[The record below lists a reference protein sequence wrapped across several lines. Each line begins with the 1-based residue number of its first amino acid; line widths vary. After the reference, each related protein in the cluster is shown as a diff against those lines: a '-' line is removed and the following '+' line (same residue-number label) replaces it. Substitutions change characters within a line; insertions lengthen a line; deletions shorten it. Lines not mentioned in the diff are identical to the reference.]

1 MKKNLIKSLR
11 FILPL
16 VLAVIIVAGCMGA
29 TVTPGSSG
37 NVFTDV
43 TGRYNEQFSAL
54 MKENFNSSVL
64 ETEATYE
71 TRTVL
76 ISLSEKSLTDYA
88 GKQSVSDYAIS
99 EKGKEKTEKIYAQQD
114 KILQKLKDA
123 GIEYELEYRYTAV
136 DNAIAVTIDT
146 SHVAQIKK
154 MSGVESVVI
163 SQTYSAP
170 KTIETGSNAG
180 AAVVNQTSVYK
191 TGVYDSS
198 LSVKNGLDGSGMVV
212 AILDTGL
219 DYKHSAFQEMPN
231 GTYPSRFTKEY
242 IASVLANKD
251 LSAEGMYSG
260 TLTVDD
266 VYYNEKVPFMFDYA
280 DKDWN
285 VYPSYSNHGTHV
297 AGIVAGHDPNGY
309 TDKDGNHV
317 DEEFWGVAPQAQLV
331 ICKVFTDELESSDL
345 GGAVTEDILA
355 ALEDCILL
363 GVDVINMSLGTTCGF
378 TTTDDGDDEGEYLNR
393 VYEAVGEAGIS
404 LICAASNDYSSAYGG
419 TFGTN
424 LSTNPD
430 SGTVGSPST
439 FASALSVASISGKKS
454 GYLLA
459 NESTVVFFQNSNDAN
474 SNPFDFVES
483 MLGEDGES
491 KEYEYV
497 VIPGVGLA
505 SDYTAGIQEKV
516 KGRIALVKRGDST
529 FQEKVEL
536 AMQFGAV
543 GIIVYNNVAGD
554 IRMTLG
560 DIDDPIPAIS
570 IDMESGEALVAG
582 ATDRIGKIVVSTEY
596 TAGPF
601 MSDFSSWGAT
611 SDLKLK
617 PEITAHGGEI
627 TSTVPGGYTEMSGTS
642 MASPNMAGVVT
653 LVRSYITNSDIF
665 DLDALRGTDKNGD
678 PETDAVVINRLLN
691 QLLMSTATTVYDEK
705 NLPYSPRKQGA
716 GLGSLDNAI
725 STGAYLWSNVAE
737 NDYRP
742 KYEMGDDAEKKGV
755 YTIPFNITNFSGKD
769 MVFKTNA
776 LFMTETLAVDGMAV
790 AEQAHLLT
798 DNIAKW
804 VINNVEYKD
813 GDVFTVPA
821 GQTYTIELTLNL
833 SEAEKEYIDTNF
845 ANGMFVEGF
854 AKLLSQSE
862 DQCDLVL
869 PFMGF
874 YGDWSKAPMLDY
886 DAYYLAQAEKDS
898 SIADDEKPQASIW
911 ATQPYVTYWDDQ
923 YTLPMGSYLYLQDSS
938 ADQILADME
947 HNVISCYN
955 VYYGDD
961 SVDNYLTS
969 YKFRGLY
976 AGLLRSARSV
986 DYRLVN
992 AHTGELLEE
1001 DTIYRV
1007 GKAYASGG
1015 STVPAF
1021 VKFDTD
1027 PMELGLVSGE
1037 QYTMYF
1043 DFYLDYE
1050 DENGERAKE
1059 TYEFSFYADYEAPIL
1074 QDVRVRYYEYKDGNT
1089 VKQKIYL
1096 DMDVFDNTYAQSV
1109 MLTYLDGDTLKMA
1122 TEYVTPVLNANKN
1135 GTTTVSIDITDIYE
1149 DYKDLLYVQL
1159 DDYALNH
1166 SQYWLNLSKAN
1177 LNLAPEEF
1185 ELADGEDEIK
1195 LDIYQSHTVSLVYSG
1210 DGNLSNFEWSS
1221 NNNAVAIV
1229 KNGEIVGL
1237 STGTATIT
1245 VTGNGGTRKTIQ
1257 VTVTDQETK
1266 LNIPSI
1272 SFGSVVDSSDA
1283 ITRASSSVSKYPG
1296 DEFKLE
1302 INTDP
1307 WYYPLDKLDIKWES
1321 TNDKVA
1327 TVDQQGNVKVLAEG
1341 SAVIKAIIVV
1351 DGKPTAYTAT
1361 MSIKALDPFEMS
1373 GYYLV
1378 AYHGKEKDVVLPED
1392 KNIMMISE
1400 DAFKDNDTM
1409 ETIVLSKTVMQIGK
1423 NAFENCT
1430 ALREVYFDS
1439 KEQQEIADCDIS
1451 IIFQE
1456 AFKNCTALELVDF
1469 TNIKIV
1475 TLGRECFSGCTS
1487 LKEVKALYKATTLS
1501 DRVFAGCTSLNNI
1514 DLSGLYVCGTGVFE
1528 GCTGLTTFKTTS
1540 DTNLGDYT
1548 FQNCTGLKKITLS
1561 AGQVGAYA
1569 FSGCTNLS
1577 SVTFAPADGEKSLS
1591 ASIGS
1596 YAFADCAKLANVSFD
1611 KNTSIWSIGDYAF
1624 KNTKLSSFTMPSGLT
1639 VLGKDILAN
1648 TNVKQLV
1655 IGDGVDFETIQMS
1668 GLLTSGVG
1676 LKLEEGCTKY
1686 CMENGLLYNSDK
1698 TKLLLVQVG
1707 TTSVEIPSTVTTI
1720 GDYAFAGSNVTD
1732 VTIPASVKSIGKG
1745 AFQDSNLTTITFAD
1759 GCAIEKIA
1767 DYAFNGTKLKR
1778 ITIPAEVKSIGAYA
1792 FANSNIASVSFAG
1805 DKVET
1810 IGDMAFYSCNK
1821 LLSIVLS
1828 DGIIQ
1833 MGDGVFYGCTQL
1845 KTVTMPSVKK
1855 LGLQT
1860 FYGCTRLQSVTFGE
1874 NATTLGDDETIIIDT
1889 ETDPMIMPA
1898 STFYGCTA
1906 LKSVT
1911 FGDKITEI
1919 SGSVFYGC
1927 SGLETIDLKNV
1938 TVVGDYA
1945 FANCT
1950 ALATVNG
1957 LDKVETIG
1965 NYAFYNCNGFA
1976 ELNLAS
1982 AKTIGECAFAI
1993 DNGGKA
1999 YTKISIPV
2007 AESIG
2012 NMAFYGGEE
2021 TTVNIPASLEKLGY
2035 GAFAYSKKL
2044 TNITMSEENGIFYV
2058 EDGVLFRNLLSGGI
2072 ELCCYPGAKSDGSV
2086 YTIPEGTTRVAGYAF
2101 AGLKKSPKQVVLPWS
2116 IDVIGV
2122 SAFYDSGIRNYEFRS
2137 ISAPVLGT
2145 EYRPDIIEMLENA
2158 SVSIGVGEAAV
2169 NGLFYANFDSLMVQ
2183 YTTMLG
2189 GTSDLVMSY
2198 PTNGV
2203 GYDNYVWSTYF
2214 GERNTLGILM
2224 DDDTRAALEAI
2235 KALEDLDTIKQWLNL
2250 EVNAENTEAIKNF
2263 AEMVKNARRLYNNVT
2278 DADQLKFISDGGYD
2292 EKLSQV
2298 EELARSLKEKFNIPV
2313 SISKITYNDSYKSEY
2328 VAGDSFSME
2337 GLVLTIVY
2345 DDYSTELVDMS
2356 KVTIVSPTGA
2366 LGIYNWTVTLSYQ
2379 GETIEIPI
2387 TVKAASDNNEQPGDD
2402 PSVDPEN
2409 PKDPSGNEKPTE
2421 KNDSNVLLIVVIVAA
2436 VVVVA
2441 GAAVAVVVLRKGKK
2455 AEPEIEETE
2464 KTEETVKAPR
2474 KERRHINSTIIWWI
2488 VAVIVVIG
2496 VIVAGTLL
2504 SDGDDGSAEVKSYIN
2519 YFANGGEFD
2528 DHSAEKNIGYASNS
2542 YPLNIQHKNNITKG
2556 NVAISE
2562 RTGYTFLGWYMPQYD
2577 ANGELVY
2584 EDEAKTIV
2592 KVGEAYDF
2600 NQRLTDGSEIN
2611 LYAKWQKNVYVSVLL
2626 AGEAIQDKDGNSFA
2640 VGSEIKELNFESG
2653 SVAKMNGSRLVS
2665 TERGAYTFV
2674 EYYYDEAC
2682 TQVVSWPIREEAGK
2696 ESYTIYAKFIQGDW
2710 EIVSDATS
2718 AAKMLAALNAET
2730 NYYVIN
2736 DIDLGG
2742 KTINTASTFKAV
2754 VNGNGHTLSN
2764 FTVEK
2769 KNQKSD
2775 TSAFGDVKSNAK
2787 IYDLTLNMSVSV
2799 TVQSGTPNV
2808 YFLFKSVEE
2817 GATFSNLS
2825 VSGAMTVNYPEGSG
2839 VYIENI
2845 QPNLHDAWI
2854 IGGENQKALTDG
2866 TVTVEAECSVNGETY
2881 SYSSNQA

>member
-1 MKKNLIKSLR
+1 MKKNLKKSLR
-11 FILPL
+11 FVLPL
-16 VLAVIIVAGCMGA
+16 MLAVMIVAGCMGL
-29 TVTPGSSG
+29 TETPGSSG

-54 MKENFNSSVL
+54 MKENFSDSVQ
-64 ETEATYE
+64 EAEATYE
-71 TRTVL
+71 TKTVL

-88 GKQSVSDYAIS
+88 GKQSVAAYATS

-114 KILQKLKDA
+114 KILQKLEDA
-123 GIEYELEYRYTAV
+123 GIEYELEYRYVAV

-146 SHVAQIKK
+146 SYVAQIKK
-154 MSGVESVVI
+154 MSGVDSVVI
-163 SQTYSAP
+163 SRTYTVPQTVE
-170 KTIETGSNAG
+170 TINNAG
-180 AAVVNQTSVYK
+180 SAVVNPTNVYQ

-198 LSVKNGLDGSGMVV
+198 AAIAKGLDGSGMVV

-219 DYKHSAFQEMPN
+219 DYTHAAFQNMPD
-231 GTYPSRFTKEY
+231 GTYESKFTKEY
-242 IASVLANKD
+242 IANVLATKELSSENK
-251 LSAEGMYSG
+251 YNG

-280 DKDWN
+280 DNDPN

-297 AGIVAGHDPNGY
+297 AGIIAGHDENGY

-317 DEEFWGVAPQAQLV
+317 DEVFWGVAPEAQLV
-331 ICKVFTDELESSDL
+331 ICKVFTDDLESNDL

-393 VYEAVGEAGIS
+393 VYEAVGDAGIS
-404 LICAASNDYSSAYGG
+404 LVCAASNDYSSAYGG

-459 NESTVVFFQNSNDAN
+459 NGDTVVFFQDSNDAN
-474 SNPFDFVES
+474 SNPFDFVGS
-483 MLGEDGES
+483 MLGKNEES

-505 SDYTAGIQEKV
+505 SDYTSSIQEKV

-570 IDMESGEALVAG
+570 IDMESGEALVA
-582 ATDRIGKIVVSTEY
+582 AAKDRIGTIEVSTEFY
-596 TAGPF
+596 AGPF

-642 MASPNMAGVVT
+642 MATPNMAGVVA
-653 LVRSYITNSDIF
+653 LVRCYIENSTVI
-665 DLDALRGTDKNGD
+665 DLDALRGTDENGD
-678 PETDAVVINRLLN
+678 PETDAVVINRLVN

-705 NLPYSPRKQGA
+705 DLPYSPRKQGA

-742 KYEMGDDAEKKGV
+742 KYELGDDPTKEGV
-755 YTIPFNITNFSGKD
+755 YTIPFNITNFSDGD
-769 MVFKTNA
+769 MIFVTNA
-776 LFMTETLAVDGMAV
+776 LFMTETLAVDGLAV
-790 AEQAHLLT
+790 AEQAHMLT

-804 VINNVEYKD
+804 VINGVEYKD
-813 GDVFTVPA
+813 GDEFTVPA
-821 GQTYTIELTLNL
+821 GQTYSIELTLTL
-833 SEAEKEYIDTNF
+833 SDAEKEYIDTNF

-854 AKLLSQSE
+854 AKLLSKTE
-862 DQCDLVL
+862 GQCDLVL

-955 VYYGDD
+955 IYYGDD
-961 SVDNYLTS
+961 STDNYLTS

-976 AGLLRSARSV
+976 AGLLRSARYV
-986 DYRLVN
+986 EYTLVN
-992 AHTGELLEE
+992 THTGEELES

-1037 QYTMYF
+1037 QYTMHF

-1050 DENGERAKE
+1050 DENGERAME
-1059 TYEFSFYADYEAPIL
+1059 EYEFSFYADYEAPVL

-1109 MLTYLDGDTLKMA
+1109 MLTYLDGDVLKMA
-1122 TEYVTPVLNANKN
+1122 TEYVTPVQNANKN

-1149 DYKDLLYVQL
+1149 NYKDLLYVQV

-1166 SQYWLNLSKAN
+1166 SQYWLNLSSAN

-1185 ELADGEDEIK
+1185 ELADGEESIE
-1195 LDIYQSHTVSLVYSG
+1195 LDMYESHMVSLIYSG

-1245 VTGNGGTRKTIQ
+1245 VTGNGGTRKTIK

-1266 LNIPSI
+1266 LSIPSI

-1302 INTDP
+1302 INTEP
-1307 WYYPLDKLDIKWES
+1307 WYYPLDKLELKWES
-1321 TNDKVA
+1321 TNEKVA
-1327 TVDQQGNVKVLAEG
+1327 TVDQQGNVKILAEG

-1378 AYHGKEKDVVLPED
+1378 AYHGKEKNVVIPED
-1392 KNIMMISE
+1392 LNVMMISE
-1400 DAFKDNDTM
+1400 EAFKDNDTM
-1409 ETIVLSKTVMQIGK
+1409 ETIVIPKTVMQIGK
-1423 NAFENCT
+1423 KAFINCS
-1430 ALREVYFDS
+1430 ALREVYFEDTGDV
-1439 KEQQEIADCDIS
+1439 ADCDIS

-1456 AFKNCTALELVDF
+1456 AFKNCTKLEKVDL
-1469 TNIKIV
+1469 TSVKVV
-1475 TLGRECFSGCTS
+1475 TLGRECFAGCTS
-1487 LKEVKALYKATTLS
+1487 LKEVVALNKATTLS
-1501 DRVFAGCTSLNNI
+1501 DRAFADCTSLDNI
-1514 DLSGLYVCGTGVFE
+1514 DLSGLYVCGTGVFS
-1528 GCTGLTTFKTTS
+1528 GCKGLTTVYTTS
-1540 DTNLGDYT
+1540 DTNLGAYT

-1561 AGQVGAYA
+1561 AGQVGSYA
-1569 FSGCTNLS
+1569 FDGCTNLS
-1577 SVTFAPADGEKSLS
+1577 SVTFAPAEGEESLS

-1596 YAFADCAKLANVSFD
+1596 YAFAGCSKLASVTFAD
-1611 KNTSIWSIGDYAF
+1611 KTAIWSVGDYAF
-1624 KNTKLSSFTMPSGLT
+1624 QNTKLSSFTMPSGLT
-1639 VLGKDILAN
+1639 VLGKDILAS

-1686 CMENGLLYNSDK
+1686 CLENGVLYNSDK
-1698 TKLLLVQVG
+1698 TTLLFVEVG
-1707 TTSVEIPSTVTTI
+1707 TTNVQIPASVTAI

-1732 VTIPASVKSIGKG
+1732 VTIPATVKTIGKG

-1767 DYAFNGTKLKR
+1767 DYAFDGTKLKSV
-1778 ITIPAEVKSIGAYA
+1778 TIPANVRSIGAYA

-1805 DKVET
+1805 DKVT
-1810 IGDMAFYSCNK
+1810 NIGDMAFYSCNK
-1821 LLSIVLS
+1821 LQSIVLS
-1828 DGIIQ
+1828 DGISE
-1833 MGDGVFYGCTQL
+1833 MGDGVFYGCMQL
-1845 KTVTMPSVKK
+1845 KTVTMPSVQK

-1860 FYGCTRLQSVTFGE
+1860 FYGCTKLKNVTFGK
-1874 NATTLGDDETIIIDT
+1874 NATTLGDDETVIIDT
-1889 ETDPMIMPA
+1889 ETDPVIMPA
-1898 STFYGCTA
+1898 GTFYGCTA
-1906 LKSVT
+1906 LETVS

-1919 SGSVFYGC
+1919 AGSVFYGC
-1927 SGLETIDLKNV
+1927 TGLKTIDLKNV
-1938 TVVGDYA
+1938 TAIGDAA
-1945 FANCT
+1945 FAGCT

-1965 NYAFYNCNGFA
+1965 DYAFYNCNSFV

-1982 AKTIGECAFAI
+1982 AKTIGDYAFAI

-1999 YTKISIPV
+1999 YTTISIPV
-2007 AESIG
+2007 AETIG
-2012 NMAFYGGEE
+2012 NMAFYGGQE
-2021 TTVNIPASLEKLGY
+2021 TNVNIPASLKKLGY

-2044 TNITMSEENGIFYV
+2044 TKITVSEENTTFYA
-2058 EDGVLFRNLLSGGI
+2058 ENGVLFRNLPSGGI

-2101 AGLKKSPKQVVLPWS
+2101 AGLKKSPEQVVLPWS

-2122 SAFYDSGIRNYEFRS
+2122 SAFYDSGIRNYEFQS
-2137 ISAPVLGT
+2137 ISAPVLST
-2145 EYRPDIIEMLENA
+2145 EYRPDIIEMMENA
-2158 SVSIGVGEAAV
+2158 STSIAVGESAV
-2169 NGLFYANFDSLMVQ
+2169 NGLFYANFNSLMVN

-2203 GYDNYVWSTYF
+2203 GYDNYVWTTYF

-2263 AEMVKNARRLYNNVT
+2263 AELVKNARRLYNNVT
-2278 DADQLKFISDGGYD
+2278 DADQLRFISEEGYD
-2292 EKLSQV
+2292 ENLSQI
-2298 EELARSLKEKFNIPV
+2298 EELTRSLKEKFNIPV
-2313 SISKITYNDSYKSEY
+2313 SISKITYNDGYKKDY
-2328 VAGDSFSME
+2328 VAGETFSME

-2356 KVTIVSPTGA
+2356 KVAVVSPTGA
-2366 LGIYNWTVTLSYQ
+2366 LGIYNWTVTLSYE

-2387 TVKAASDNNEQPGDD
+2387 TVVAASDNSSNEQPGDD
-2402 PSVDPEN
+2402 NNGGDDN
-2409 PKDPSGNEKPTE
+2409 NIGDDE
-2421 KNDSNVLLIVVIVAA
+2421 KNNSWLIVVIVAA
-2436 VVVVA
+2436 VAVAA
-2441 GAAVAVVVLRKGKK
+2441 GAVVTVVLLRKGKK
-2455 AEPEIEETE
+2455 SQ
-2464 KTEETVKAPR
+2464 TEENEEAGKAPR
-2474 KERRHINSTIIWWI
+2474 KERKRLNSTIIWWI

-2504 SDGDDGSAEVKSYIN
+2504 SDGNDGNAEVKSYIN
-2519 YFANGGEFD
+2519 YYANGGEFD
-2528 DHSAEKNIGYASNS
+2528 DHSYEKNIGYASNS
-2542 YPLNIQHKNNITKG
+2542 FPLNIQHKNNITKG

-2562 RTGYTFLGWYMPQYD
+2562 RTGYTFLGWYLPEYD

-2600 NQRLTDGSEIN
+2600 NQRLTDDTEID

-2626 AGEAIQDKDGNSFA
+2626 AGEPIQDKEGKSYA
-2640 VGSEIKELNFESG
+2640 VGDEIKELNFESG
-2653 SVAKMNGSRLVS
+2653 SVSKMTGSRLLS

-2674 EYYYDEAC
+2674 EYYYDKNC
-2682 TQVVSWPIREEAGK
+2682 TRVVSWPIREEEGK
-2696 ESYTIYAKFIQGDW
+2696 ESYTIYAKFIEGDW
-2710 EIVSDATS
+2710 EIVSDAAS
-2718 AAKMLAALNAET
+2718 AAEMLAALNAQSH
-2730 NYYVIN
+2730 YYVTC

-2742 KTINTASTFKAV
+2742 KTISTASTVKAT

-2769 KNQKSD
+2769 KNQKDD
-2775 TSAFGDVKSNAK
+2775 TSAFGDVKSEAN
-2787 IYDLTLNMSVSV
+2787 IYDLTLNMNVSV

-2808 YFLFKSVEE
+2808 YFLFKSVEQ

-2825 VSGAMTVNYPEGSG
+2825 VSGTMTVKHPEDSG
-2839 VYIENI
+2839 IFIENI
-2845 QPNLHDAWI
+2845 QPESHETWI
-2854 IGGENQKALTDG
+2854 IGGENQTVLTDG
-2866 TVTVEAECSVNGETY
+2866 TITVEAECSVNGEAY